1 LLIDNIE
8 TKPMTRTTKK
18 SKFLIILMLGLLSAI
33 GPFSIDM
40 YLPGFKAI
48 AIDLKTNI
56 EQIQLSLTSFFI
68 GIASGQMIYG
78 PLLDRYGRKTPLI
91 IGLLIYI
98 GASIGCVFI
107 QSADGLILLRFI
119 QALGSCGGMVASRA
133 LVRDYFP
140 ASETAKIFSMLMLV
154 IGVSPI
160 LAPTMGGYIIDI
172 WGWHYI
178 FVFLTVLTTLIL
190 LGVIF
195 ILPKSEPDPTLS
207 LMPTPIVKGFMS
219 VFKNRQF
226 LIYSVAG
233 GTASSGLYA
242 YLSGSPFVMMEIY
255 GLNEK
260 QYGWTFALIAGGL
273 IASSQVNNL
282 VLKKFNSGDIA
293 KKALMIQALAGLV
306 MLILALIHLLNLYW
320 IIFLIFCFLACQG
333 FVFPNTSALAL
344 NPFTKSAGSA
354 SALLGSIQLS
364 IGAIASILVSI
375 LHNNTNIPM
384 VGIMA
389 TCAIVSYLIL
399 LFAPQK
405 VDEPIDEPIII

>member
-1 LLIDNIE
+1 MTNN
-8 TKPMTRTTKK
+8 TKR
-18 SKFLIILMLGLLSAI
+18 SRFLIILMLGLLSAI

-48 AIDLKTNI
+48 AVDLQTNI

-68 GIASGQMIYG
+68 GIASGQIVYG
-78 PLLDRYGRKTPLI
+78 PLLDRFGRKTPLI
-91 IGLLIYI
+91 FGLLVYI

-107 QSADGLILLRFI
+107 QSADGLILLRFV

-140 ASETAKIFSMLMLV
+140 ASETAKIFSLLMLV

-160 LAPTMGGYIIDI
+160 LAPSMGGYIIDI

-178 FVFLTVLTTLIL
+178 FVFLTGLSTLIL
-190 LGVIF
+190 LGAML
-195 ILPKSEPDPTLS
+195 ILPKSPADPSLS
-207 LMPTPIVKGFMS
+207 LMPVPILKGFLR
-219 VFKNRQF
+219 VLKTRQF
-226 LIYSVAG
+226 LIYSLAG

-260 QYGWTFALIAGGL
+260 QYGWSFALIAGGL
-273 IASSQVNNL
+273 IASSQINNL
-282 VLKKFNSGDIA
+282 MLRKFESGNIA
-293 KKALMIQALAGLV
+293 KIALMIQAFSGLI
-306 MLILALIHLLNLYW
+306 MLILALTNLLNLYA
-320 IIFLIFCFLACQG
+320 IIFFIFCFLACQG

-344 NPFTKSAGSA
+344 NPFTKAAGSA
-354 SALLGSIQLS
+354 SALLGSVQLS
-364 IGAIASILVSI
+364 IGALASILVSV

-384 VGIMA
+384 VSIMA

-399 LFAPQK
+399 LLAPMFVNKQN
-405 VDEPIDEPIII
+405 EEQSIT

>member
-1 LLIDNIE
+1 
-8 TKPMTRTTKK
+8 
-18 SKFLIILMLGLLSAI
+18 MLGLLSAI

-48 AIDLKTNI
+48 AVDLKTDI

-68 GIASGQMIYG
+68 GIALGQMVYG
-78 PLLDRYGRKTPLI
+78 PLLDRFGRKSPLI

-98 GASIGCVFI
+98 AASIGCVFI
-107 QSADGLILLRFI
+107 QSSDGLILLRFV
-119 QALGSCGGMVASRA
+119 QAMGSCAGMVASRA

-178 FVFLTVLTTLIL
+178 FVFLTVLTILIL

-195 ILPKSEPDPTLS
+195 ILPKSKPDTTFS
-207 LMPTPIVKGFMS
+207 LMPVPIVKGFLS
-219 VFKNRQF
+219 VFNNRQF
-226 LIYSVAG
+226 LIYSISG

-242 YLSGSPFVMMEIY
+242 YLSGSPFVMMDIY

-260 QYGWTFALIAGGL
+260 EYGWVFAFVAAGL
-273 IASSQVNNL
+273 ITSSQLNNL
-282 VLKKFNSGDIA
+282 MLKRYRSEFIA
-293 KKALMIQALAGLV
+293 KKALMIQAVAGSL
-306 MLILALIHLLNLYW
+306 MLILALLNLLNLTG
-320 IIFLIFCFLACQG
+320 IIILIFCFLACQG

-364 IGAIASILVSI
+364 IGAVASILVSI
-375 LHNNTNIPM
+375 LHNNTKIPM
-384 VGIMA
+384 IGIMA
-389 TCAIVSYLIL
+389 MCAVVSYLIL
-399 LFAPQK
+399 LFAPE
-405 VDEPIDEPIII
+405 VVEENDEEINVQHV